1 MATKQKI
8 TKNMILEAAYALVRE
23 SGIESVNSRSV
34 AKKIGCSTQ
43 PVFSQFP
50 TMEKLRKGVFEYAC
64 AKGTEQIL
72 AQENEPDFMNKTT
85 LWVIHL
91 AREEPNV
98 FKLVYLSNLF
108 EDMKRLDSKIKY
120 EANEKM
126 SQKLMEMFSLDEHV
140 CQDIFLRGYL
150 LLHGIATMIAVNRA
164 EFSDE
169 EALAMTTQTA
179 KEMVQAARNR
189 HTQQKE
195 DSNAILP
202 HIETSELA
210 YRGDNP

>member
-1 MATKQKI
+1 MPTKQKI
-8 TKNMILEAAYALVRE
+8 TKEMILEAAYELVRE
-23 SGIESVNSRSV
+23 CGIESVNSRNV

-50 TMEKLRKGVFEYAC
+50 TMEELRKGVFEYAC

-72 AQENEPDFMNKTT
+72 THENEPDFMNKTT
-85 LWVIHL
+85 LWVVHL
-91 AREEPNV
+91 AREEPNL
-98 FKLVYLSNLF
+98 FKLVYLSNYF
-108 EDMKRLDSKIKY
+108 EDMKELDSKMKY

-126 SQKLMEMFSLDEHV
+126 SQKLMEMFSLSGDV

-169 EALAMTTQTA
+169 EVLAMATQTA
-179 KEMVQAARNR
+179 KDMVQGARNR
-189 HTQQKE
+189 QTQQKE
-195 DSNAILP
+195 NSVN
-202 HIETSELA
+202 
-210 YRGDNP
+210 R

>member
-1 MATKQKI
+1 MPTKQKI
-8 TKNMILEAAYALVRE
+8 TKNMILEAAYTLVRE

-50 TMEKLRKGVFEYAC
+50 TMEELRKGVFEYAC

-72 AQENEPDFMNKTT
+72 ANENEPDFMNRTT

-108 EDMKRLDSKIKY
+108 EDMKQSNSKMKY

-150 LLHGIATMIAVNRA
+150 LLHGIATMIAINRA

-169 EALAMTTQTA
+169 EVLAMTTQTA
-179 KEMVQAARNR
+179 KEMVQAARKR
-189 HTQQKE
+189 QTDQKE
-195 DSNAILP
+195 DSVASLVQIDK
-202 HIETSELA
+202 SKLA
-210 YRGDNP
+210 NRGDNP